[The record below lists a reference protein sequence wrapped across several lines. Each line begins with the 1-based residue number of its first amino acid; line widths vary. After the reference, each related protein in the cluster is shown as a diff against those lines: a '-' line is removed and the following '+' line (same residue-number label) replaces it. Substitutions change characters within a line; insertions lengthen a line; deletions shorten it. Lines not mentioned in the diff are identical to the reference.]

1 MPGRMLTVSL
11 LLYDA
16 AAQLGALAGATGCG
30 DAAHYAEVAAG
41 VAAGV
46 DALFDS
52 AGGSGLFLASDGLE
66 DAPDVFGSAY
76 LAALGL
82 STPERRAGVAGFL
95 AAQWRNSTAAAAG
108 PGGAAATTTT
118 IWQEGQARHLP
129 YPLVWKQCWSG
140 CPSPGTYQ
148 NGGERKYRARPRP
161 TIVATAGRCA
171 FVVPLTTFPA
181 LPLPSHPAPPA
192 AAFWATPLNW
202 LLPALTL
209 NGFDAEAAQIAA
221 AAIASFQKGG
231 VMEAINRDI
240 GYTGVRD
247 YVASAC
253 NVLGAVAPA
262 A

>member
-1 MPGRMLTVSL
+1 
-11 LLYDA
+11 
-16 AAQLGALAGATGCG
+16 
-30 DAAHYAEVAAG
+30 
-41 VAAGV
+41 
-46 DALFDS
+46 
-52 AGGSGLFLASDGLE
+52 
-66 DAPDVFGSAY
+66 
-76 LAALGL
+76 
-82 STPERRAGVAGFL
+82 
-95 AAQWRNSTAAAAG
+95 
-108 PGGAAATTTT
+108 
-118 IWQEGQARHLP
+118 
-129 YPLVWKQCWSG
+129 
-140 CPSPGTYQ
+140 
-148 NGGERKYRARPRP
+148 
-161 TIVATAGRCA
+161 
-171 FVVPLTTFPA
+171 VPLTAFPA